1 LNPRLIAYQA
11 VPPTQHAATPSDA
24 AAPASASGGAPSFG
38 SLGMFLIF
46 LPVIALLFWQS
57 RSQAKKQEAAVAG
70 LKKGDRVVTQSGL
83 IGRLVELDTR
93 YARLELAPGVKV
105 QVLRSSVTGRDAED
119 SAKTSDTEKSD
130 KAKASDSDKSDKK
143 E

>member
-1 LNPRLIAYQA
+1 
-11 VPPTQHAATPSDA
+11 
-24 AAPASASGGAPSFG
+24 
-38 SLGMFLIF
+38 MFLIF